1 MHYVYWSSKWD
12 ERIPKSSHRLA
23 PYRSHICAL
32 GASWLRLRVH
42 LTVPACALCWCL
54 WRASASAC
62 AWGGGADHEAGELKV
77 GQRVDV
83 FDRHESRRKWCDG
96 EVVEAK
102 PSEVKVHFYVRACLG
117 IGMR

>member
-1 MHYVYWSSKWD
+1 MCVGRVVASLACA
-12 ERIPKSSHRLA
+12 SHR
-23 PYRSHICAL
+23 S
-32 GASWLRLRVH
+32 SLRLVLVSVARVC
-42 LTVPACALCWCL
+42 VCVCMG
-54 WRASASAC
+54 
-62 AWGGGADHEAGELKV
+62 GGGADHEAGELKV